1 MDSTFLFKVIVY
13 VNVVHISY
21 QKGEKKGG
29 MVKREKGR
37 GGEKRE
43 GKAGRQERTILL
55 MLRGD
60 RPLITSHLPPTT
72 GDLPQVTYHWW
83 PASPHHRI
91 TWGTYYSDS
100 QSLPLEP
107 LSDSKVQIRGLQSV
121 IFSST
126 RSTIIK
132 LEPAPESLGG
142 LVKTQGTLPVS
153 F

>member
-1 MDSTFLFKVIVY
+1 MDSTFLFKVTVY

-37 GGEKRE
+37 EGEKRE

-60 RPLITSHLPPTT
+60 RPLITSHLPPTP

-91 TWGTYYSDS
+91 DLLYSLHPNPGTNEICGS
-100 QSLPLEP
+100 QSPPLPHTHLLPPGDVAHGKP
-107 LSDSKVQIRGLQSV
+107 LAILNGVCCGSQIQ
-121 IFSST
+121 
-126 RSTIIK
+126 
-132 LEPAPESLGG
+132 
-142 LVKTQGTLPVS
+142 
-153 F
+153 